1 MLTKNQELE
10 ELELEEVTTNSELS
24 DSEKETSTGPL
35 NQPPEKQEFSM
46 LFTTHLTT
54 SWLELKH

>member
-1 MLTKNQELE
+1 MKSQESE
-10 ELELEEVTTNSELS
+10 ELELEEVTTNSELLDS
-24 DSEKETSTGPL
+24 DKVTLTGLL

-46 LFTTHLTT
+46 LFIMPPTT